1 MKEMISLEQ
10 LKQMKDG
17 KNVTSA
23 MTFGFRPRLSVRMVP
38 NFYNRQLMQSSGS
51 TVNNRRKR
59 QFNPNNQFNN
69 NNSQNN
75 MNQNNPNNQNQFN
88 QNNNQF
94 NQNNN
99 QFNQNNNNQ
108 FNQNSNNQFDQNR
121 QNGMQGSDS
130 ELNLYEQQQ
139 EIYGQQNANY
149 DGPQISSKLP
159 QDEVRPKTT

>member
-17 KNVTSA
+17 KNVTSS

-38 NFYNRQLMQSSGS
+38 NFYNRQLMKSSGS

-88 QNNNQF
+88 QNNNQ
-94 NQNNN
+94 NN

-108 FNQNSNNQFDQNR
+108 FNQLDQNR
-121 QNGMQGSDS
+121 QNGIQGSDS
-130 ELNLYEQQQ
+130 ELNLYEQHQ
-139 EIYGQQNANY
+139 EMYGQQQTNY
-149 DGPQISSKLP
+149 DGPPISSKLP
-159 QDEVRPKTT
+159 QDEVRPDTT